1 MRNTHAYIHTYLCG
15 IYTYIWNAYI
25 HASETFIRINWNTH
39 ASTYLYKCFKC
50 MNTFFSYMYV
60 CSYMRM
66 CKRFTCSIHTSNF
79 SSDGESVSIV
89 NVRVFHRYVCMKFQ
103 GQGRHLN
110 RKAGTKSAFLNSQS
124 APIWVTLFTVGLD
137 WLKCHA
143 LHRWLMPLF
152 HRTCSSTRHDT
163 TRHDSTRLDSARLF
177 CVSTAKTWYLVP
189 EVAAFSSTASL

>member
-1 MRNTHAYIHTYLCG
+1 MRNTHAYIHTSVA
-15 IYTYIWNAYI
+15 YTHTY
-25 HASETFIRINWNTH
+25 EMLTFIQVKHLYVSIWNTH

-124 APIWVTLFTVGLD
+124 APIWANRQERVRAWHYLSNQTVNSQLS
-137 WLKCHA
+137 H
-143 LHRWLMPLF
+143 LHLISL
-152 HRTCSSTRHDT
+152 T
-163 TRHDSTRLDSARLF
+163 TYTNRQWQTI
-177 CVSTAKTWYLVP
+177 
-189 EVAAFSSTASL
+189 AF

>member
-1 MRNTHAYIHTYLCG
+1 MKHLHSLLKRSHTHYWKTHTYIHTLLKHLHIHMRNTHAYIHTSVA
-15 IYTYIWNAYI
+15 YTHAY
-25 HASETFIRINWNTH
+25 EMLTFIQVKHLYVSIWNTH

-110 RKAGTKSAFLNSQS
+110 WKAGTKSAFLNSQS
-124 APIWVTLFTVGLD
+124 APIWANRQERVRAWHYLSNQTVNSQ
-137 WLKCHA
+137 WQ
-143 LHRWLMPLF
+143 
-152 HRTCSSTRHDT
+152 TI
-163 TRHDSTRLDSARLF
+163 
-177 CVSTAKTWYLVP
+177 
-189 EVAAFSSTASL
+189 AF